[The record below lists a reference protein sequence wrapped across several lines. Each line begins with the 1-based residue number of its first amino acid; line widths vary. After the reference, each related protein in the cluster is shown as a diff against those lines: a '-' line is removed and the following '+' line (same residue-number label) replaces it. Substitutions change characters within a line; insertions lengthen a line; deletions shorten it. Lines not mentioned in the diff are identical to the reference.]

1 MSITVNIYYTGENGS
16 ARKFAE
22 EMISSGTVEAIRNE
36 KGNIRYDYFYPVNAS
51 ETVLL
56 IDSWENQDAIDVHNG
71 TAMMNTIFRLR
82 EKYNL
87 HMKVER
93 YLLDD
98 EIPDSDN
105 IICELC
111 YKVFECPLEDYQG
124 ALH

>member
-1 MSITVNIYYTGENGS
+1 
-16 ARKFAE
+16 
-22 EMISSGTVEAIRNE
+22 
-36 KGNIRYDYFYPVNAS
+36 
-51 ETVLL
+51 
-56 IDSWENQDAIDVHNG
+56 
-71 TAMMNTIFRLR
+71 MMDTIIRLR